1 MPHLAQIAHV
11 VRDYNEALPFY
22 VGTLGF
28 EPVEDSYQPAQ
39 DKRLSDPNGIAS
51 NDASRSARLA
61 PHLNNDTGTA
71 RSAAPARRPRP
82 LPDTPADAPD

>member
-71 RSAAPARRPRP
+71 RSAASGPCRFPP
-82 LPDTPADAPD
+82 PGTPAGVPG